1 MEWVEVRAENIEAAE
16 ELALDQLGVAREDAE
31 FEVVTREENRLFGL
45 KKTEARVRERVKPAD
60 LPSKTTN
67 NRKRS
72 KNNNKTQKSNKT
84 APKNTKKSNKNNT
97 GTRSIDLQIN
107 DVVIKEGYWLYGD
120 QNGILVS
127 SEKLA
132 Q

>member
-45 KKTEARVRERVKPAD
+45 KKTEARVRARVKPAD

-72 KNNNKTQKSNKT
+72 KNSNKKQQKIALKSDIDDGFLTEKAAEQWHT
-84 APKNTKKSNKNNT
+84 AKRHGADKKRPVCS
-97 GTRSIDLQIN
+97 GHS
-107 DVVIKEGYWLYGD
+107 
-120 QNGILVS
+120 
-127 SEKLA
+127 LA
-132 Q
+132 

>member
-45 KKTEARVRERVKPAD
+45 KKTEARVRARVKPAD
-60 LPSKTTN
+60 LPSKTNN

-72 KNNNKTQKSNKT
+72 KNNNKNQKSNKT
-84 APKNTKKSNKNNT
+84 APKTVTK
-97 GTRSIDLQIN
+97 
-107 DVVIKEGYWLYGD
+107 VIRTTK
-120 QNGILVS
+120 ITKTI
-127 SEKLA
+127 KLKTPNLLKKIEN
-132 Q
+132 QCH